1 MARMRCTSQGGS
13 DGTPRS
19 SRDML
24 TMATS
29 SLQIGIAW
37 LGEGKG
43 REEGEG
49 EGELEERGGVG
60 REGRERAVMRF

>member
-29 SLQIGIAW
+29 SLP
-37 LGEGKG
+37 LGEGKES
-43 REEGEG
+43 EEGEG
-49 EGELEERGGVG
+49 EVELRGKKGG
-60 REGRERAVMRF
+60 RGR

>member
-49 EGELEERGGVG
+49 EVEERGGVG
-60 REGRERAVMRF
+60 KEGRERAVMRF